1 MARIE
6 IDGATLARTI
16 RELKA
21 LPITDAEAETLARAL
36 ETSKDDEEFL
46 ANAISAVR
54 FLVEQL
60 EQSAPDMLDPT
71 DRSA

>member
-16 RELKA
+16 REQKA

-36 ETSKDDEEFL
+36 ET
-46 ANAISAVR
+46 R
-54 FLVEQL
+54 
-60 EQSAPDMLDPT
+60 P
-71 DRSA
+71 

>member
-36 ETSKDDEEFL
+36 ET
-46 ANAISAVR
+46 R
-54 FLVEQL
+54 
-60 EQSAPDMLDPT
+60 P
-71 DRSA
+71 